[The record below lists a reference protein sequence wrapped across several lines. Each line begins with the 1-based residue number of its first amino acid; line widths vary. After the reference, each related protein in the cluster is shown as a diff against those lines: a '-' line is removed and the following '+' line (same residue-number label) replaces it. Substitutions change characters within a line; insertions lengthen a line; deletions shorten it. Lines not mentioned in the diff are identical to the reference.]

1 MNSPKPQASC
11 TTQLTCPNAGLIRFV
26 LGFTLLLLFGLQ
38 ACVMPEKREQADINI
53 DLKDQTYRKIIDFQD
68 RQLTDSLLP
77 YFQEEDP
84 VYRYGAAMAFGSIK
98 DEAAVDALGEL
109 LDDGAEEV
117 AIAAAYAIGQ
127 IGDASGEKY
136 LIRAFD
142 RYDTVGISDNY
153 NRAILEAVGKCGTE
167 ESLEAMSSIK
177 TYQPK
182 DTALLEGQAW
192 SIYRFALRQMTT
204 DAGTK
209 LMLQY
214 ASNKAY
220 PEQVRFIAANYLAR
234 AQGITLDSLSSPLVE
249 AIGKENVPEIRMA
262 MAIAL
267 GKTKGEKALNALI
280 SQFNNDKDHR
290 VKTNILRAFSNFAY
304 KDVQGSILKALK
316 DKNLQIASRAA
327 QYFIEKGIP
336 QDATFYWRTA
346 KEELPWQ
353 IQMALYEAA
362 NRHLPAYAVDTRDI
376 INYELRQRFVNSEL
390 PYEKAQALKGLA
402 EFGWNFRYIQREGF
416 VAQNPTIR
424 TASVEALAAISDN
437 RIYQRYFGAI
447 NRSVSRELATYYQ
460 QAIQSSDPAM
470 IAVAAD
476 ALKNPDRDFKQFLPD
491 LTFLNEALE
500 QLNLPKEMETYYVLK
515 ETIDYFKGV
524 ETEDRG
530 KPAFNHPIDWTVW
543 DKYTETPKVMLQ
555 TQRGNIK
562 LELLPTIAPG
572 TVINFLKLCEDGFY
586 NGKNFHRVVPNF
598 VIQGGCPRGDG
609 YGSLDYT
616 IRSELPLIKYDAEGY
631 VGMASA
637 GNHTECTQ
645 FFITHSPTPHLDGN
659 YTIFAKV
666 TDGMEVVNEIQIGD
680 LIHKAV
686 IQE

>member
-1 MNSPKPQASC
+1 MDSPKPQSFYI
-11 TTQLTCPNAGLIRFV
+11 PKHKGLSTGFV
-26 LGFTLLLLFGLQ
+26 RLIFCFAVLLLMTLQ
-38 ACVMPEKREQADINI
+38 SCVLSEKRERADINI
-53 DLKDQTYRKIIDFQD
+53 DLKNETYRKIIDFQD
-68 RQLTDSLLP
+68 RQLTDSLLS
-77 YFQEEDP
+77 YFQDEDP
-84 VYRYGAAMAFGSIK
+84 INRYVAAMAFGSIK
-98 DEAAVDALGEL
+98 DKDAVDALGEL
-109 LDDGAEEV
+109 LDDGVEEV
-117 AIAAAYAIGQ
+117 AIAAAYSIGQ
-127 IGDASGEKY
+127 IGDVSGEKY

-153 NRAILEAVGKCGTE
+153 NKAILEAVGKCGAG
-167 ESLEAMSSIK
+167 ESLEAMASIK

-192 SIYRFALRQMTT
+192 SIYRFALRQMTNDT
-204 DAGTK
+204 GTK

-214 ASNKAY
+214 AANKAY
-220 PEQVRFIAANYLAR
+220 PESVRIIAANYLAR
-234 AQGITLDSLSSPLVE
+234 AQGIKLDSLSSPLVE
-249 AIGKENVPEIRMA
+249 AIAKEDAPKIRMA

-280 SQFNNDKDHR
+280 TQFNNDKDPR

-304 KDVQGSILKALK
+304 KDVQASILKALK
-316 DKNLQIASRAA
+316 DKNLQIATRAA

-362 NRHLPAYAVDTRDI
+362 NRHLPAYAVDTRDMV
-376 INYELRQRFVNSEL
+376 NYELRQRFVNSEL
-390 PYEKAQALKGLA
+390 PYEKARALKGLA

-416 VAQNPTIR
+416 NSQNPAIR

-437 RIYQRYFGAI
+437 RIYQRYFGTI
-447 NRSVSRELATYYQ
+447 NRSVSRELATYFQ
-460 QAIQSSDPAM
+460 QAIQSGDPAM

-491 LTFLNEALE
+491 LTFLTEALE

-515 ETIDYFKGV
+515 ETIDYLKDA
-524 ETEDRG
+524 ETEERG
-530 KPAFNHPIDWTVW
+530 KPAFNHPIDWSVW
-543 DKYTETPKVMLQ
+543 DKYAETPKVMLQ

-586 NGKNFHRVVPNF
+586 DGKNFHRVVPNF

-616 IRSELPLIKYDAEGY
+616 IRSELPMIKYDAEGY

-686 IQE
+686 VQK